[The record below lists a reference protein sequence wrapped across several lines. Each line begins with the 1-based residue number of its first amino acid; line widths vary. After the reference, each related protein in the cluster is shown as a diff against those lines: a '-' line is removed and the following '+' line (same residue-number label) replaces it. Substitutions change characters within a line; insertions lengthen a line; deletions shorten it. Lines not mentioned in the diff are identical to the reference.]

1 MLYISYRNQSFDMQ
15 GKSNDWFLC
24 ECNTELKCVK
34 SLLDIFMIFLWHSKA
49 NMIYFCWSNSRIL
62 VVTGF
67 NHITSIPFCSKSKH
81 MKGIQAFAESVTRSS
96 PPEVFLEKYILKIC
110 SKFTGERPCGSA
122 ISVKLQSNF
131 IEVTLRHRCSRVNL
145 LHISEHLW
153 RAASVL
159 NYYNES

>member
-1 MLYISYRNQSFDMQ
+1 MTGFYVNVTLSWNVL
-15 GKSNDWFLC
+15 KS
-24 ECNTELKCVK
+24 VRH
-34 SLLDIFMIFLWHSKA
+34 MIFLWHSKA
-49 NMIYFCWSNSRIL
+49 NMIYFRWSNSRIL

-96 PPEVFLEKYILKIC
+96 PPEVFLVKYILKIC

>member
-1 MLYISYRNQSFDMQ
+1 MTLQSKHDLFP
-15 GKSNDWFLC
+15 
-24 ECNTELKCVK
+24 LK
-34 SLLDIFMIFLWHSKA
+34 
-49 NMIYFCWSNSRIL
+49 YFRES

-67 NHITSIPFCSKSKH
+67 NHITFIPFCSKSKH
-81 MKGIQAFAESVTRSS
+81 MRGIQAFTESVTRSS
-96 PPEVFLEKYILKIC
+96 PSEVFLEKYILKIC

-131 IEVTLRHRCSRVNL
+131 IEVTLRHGCSRVNL